1 MKKFIRYLLLGL
13 TFCTGNVYAQKTIAD
28 SLNTAADSTYHTSIK
43 ADSLSAII
51 KPLRILTPARL
62 YGSVVDTI
70 NFKAMAF
77 TSVSLIRKDSV
88 LYKHQFTNQQS
99 LFNFSNIQPD
109 TYRLLV
115 TRPTFADYEEVLSFA
130 EGEDKNIG
138 SIVLLSKANLL
149 REVLIKDR
157 QAIRI
162 KGDTTEFLVDS
173 FLVNKNS
180 NVEDLLKRLPG
191 IQVDKAG
198 KITAQGQ
205 EVKKVLVDGEE
216 FFGND
221 PTVATRNLKADNV
234 ETVQVF
240 DKKSDQA
247 AFTGIDDGVKEKT
260 INLTLKEDAKKGYFG
275 KVKGAAGTEKRYE
288 SEAMYNNFKNKRKA
302 SVFGTLSNT
311 NKTGLD
317 WDDMEKYA
325 GGNYST
331 EYDEASGYMYSYYE
345 SGDDDFNGIGIP
357 QTRYFGTYYSDKLKQ
372 DKHAF
377 NFTASNK
384 QTIVQNAYNNDYT
397 QTILPD
403 TMYFNQQDNKIN
415 TQRIGNNFSGKYEI
429 KLDSL
434 STLII
439 KLALSQSEFE
449 NSNEFTSKNYNG
461 YSQIVNKNLRTNI
474 TNGNSFSGNY
484 SILYNKKFKKTG
496 RTLSLQLDQK
506 MNKSNS
512 DGYLKSATTYFN
524 GDSTVNSEQSIDQNK
539 VSNESTNNYGFR
551 ITYTEPLSKK
561 WFVVSDYDMHLTNNN
576 SNRITYKNNFGVY
589 NFRIDS
595 LSNELKYD
603 IAINKGGLALKYVD
617 KKLNYSLGAR
627 ISNTDLTQQNI
638 VTDTTV
644 KRSFLNY
651 FPSARFN
658 YKMSTYSSLGFDY
671 NGSTRQPSLQQIQPI
686 QDNSNPLLITKG
698 NPNLGQ
704 SFRNNISVNFNSY
717 KPLTGRSFYFS
728 GSYRFTYNDFA
739 SYDEVDAH
747 GRRVTQTV
755 NVNGNQGW
763 NAYSYY
769 YYALKKYHIT
779 LGNSLNGGQ
788 SKNSNFIN
796 GLPNTNLNSNVSYH
810 LNINYEIEEK
820 ISIHFSPS
828 ISYNRSTTSLR
839 KDVVT
844 QYFAYSY
851 YGSFYKTLPKK
862 IKFSI
867 DAQWNIRQ
875 KTSTFDRNNNTIIVS
890 SNISKKFLKEDKLEI
905 SIGVEDL
912 LNQNIGFQRSA
923 YNNYINENTHTV
935 LKRYVMLSL
944 IYNFTKAPQK

>member
-1 MKKFIRYLLLGL
+1 MTKFIRYLFFVIV
-13 TFCTGNVYAQKTIAD
+13 FCTGSVYAQNTLPDSLINSTDTAKYATTIAD
-28 SLNTAADSTYHTSIK
+28 TLVSV
-43 ADSLSAII
+43 I
-51 KPLRILTPARL
+51 KPSRILNPARL

-70 NFKAMAF
+70 NFKPMAF

-109 TYRLLV
+109 TYRFLV
-115 TRPTFADYEEVLSFA
+115 TRPTFADYEEELSFV
-130 EGEDKNIG
+130 EGEEKNMG
-138 SIVLLSKANLL
+138 SVVLLSKANLL

-173 FLVNKNS
+173 FLINKNS

-240 DKKSDQA
+240 DKKSEQA

-275 KVKGAAGTEKRYE
+275 KIKGAAGTENRYE
-288 SEAMYNNFKNKRKA
+288 AEAMYNNFKNKRKA

-325 GGNYST
+325 GGNYNT
-331 EYDEASGYMYSYYE
+331 EYDEANGYFYSYYE
-345 SGDDDFNGIGIP
+345 SGDDDFNGVGIP

-384 QTIVQNAYNNDYT
+384 QTRVQNAFNNDYT

-403 TMYFNQQDNKIN
+403 TMYFNTSGNKIN
-415 TQRIGNNFSGKYEI
+415 TQRDGNSFSGKYEI

-439 KLALSQSEFE
+439 KLALGQSVYE
-449 NSNEFTSKNYNG
+449 NSNVFTSENYNG
-461 YSQIVNKNLRTNI
+461 YSQKVNQNNRTN
-474 TNGNSFSGNY
+474 TSTGTSLSGNY
-484 SILYNKKFKKTG
+484 SVLFNKKFKKTG
-496 RTLSLQLDQK
+496 RTFSFQLDQK
-506 MNKSNS
+506 ISRNNSN
-512 DGYLKSATTYFN
+512 GYLNSITTYFN
-524 GDSTVNSEQSIDQNK
+524 GDLTINSEQTLDQNK
-539 VSNESTNNYGFR
+539 VSNESTNNYGMR
-551 ITYTEPLSKK
+551 LTYTEPLSKK
-561 WFVVSDYDMHLTNNN
+561 WFVVSDYDIHLTNNS
-576 SNRITYKNNFGVY
+576 SNRITYKNNFGFY

-603 IAINKGGLALKYVD
+603 ITINKGGLALRYVD
-617 KKLNYSLGAR
+617 KKFNYSLGAR
-627 ISNTDLTQQNI
+627 ISNTNLTQQNI
-638 VTDTTV
+638 VSDSTL
-644 KRSFLNY
+644 KRSFINY

-671 NGSTRQPSLQQIQPI
+671 NGYTRQPSLQQIQPI
-686 QDNSNPLLITKG
+686 QDNSNPLLIVKG
-698 NPNLGQ
+698 NPNLEQ

-717 KPLTGRSFYFS
+717 KPLTGRSLYFS

-739 SYDEVDAH
+739 SYDQVDDY
-747 GRRVTQTV
+747 GRRVTQTI

-769 YYALKKYHIT
+769 YYAIKKYHIT
-779 LGNSLNGGQ
+779 IGNSLNGGQ
-788 SKNSNFIN
+788 NKSSNFIN
-796 GLPNTNLNSNVSYH
+796 GLPNTNLNSNISYD
-810 LNINYEIEEK
+810 LNFNYEIEEK
-820 ISIHFSPS
+820 ISVTLSPT
-828 ISYNRSTTSLR
+828 ISYNRSTSSLR

-844 QYFAYSY
+844 QYFTYGY
-851 YGSFYKTLPKK
+851 YGAFRKTLPKK
-862 IKFSI
+862 IEFNI

-875 KTSTFDRNNNTIIVS
+875 KTSTFDKNNNTIIVS
-890 SNISKKFLKEDKLEI
+890 SNISKKFLKDDKLTVN
-905 SIGVEDL
+905 IGVEDL

-935 LKRYVMLSL
+935 LKRYFMFSL
-944 IYNFTKAPQK
+944 AYNFNNGVQK